1 MAIITEQSVRPVSVY
16 NIAKQMMTAA
26 RTAPK
31 AKGKDNLEII
41 MASEKDLQSLSQ
53 KMKEIALREDVTF
66 FNRDAENILNAE
78 AVVFIGTKIRSMGL
92 KFCGLCGFT
101 NCAEKNLHPN
111 HPCIFNTND
120 LGIAVG
126 SAVSIAMDN
135 RIDNRVMYTAG
146 MAALE
151 LNYFSDEIKI
161 AIAIPLSATGKN
173 PFFDR
178 K

>member
-1 MAIITEQSVRPVSVY
+1 MVRKVSV
-16 NIAKQMMTAA
+16 NQVAEQMMTAA

-31 AKGKDNLEII
+31 AKGKDHLEII
-41 MASEKDLQSLSQ
+41 MVTEKDLQVLSQ
-53 KMKEIALREDVTF
+53 KMKEIAVREGINF

-78 AVVFIGTKIRSMGL
+78 AVVFIGTKIQSMGL
-92 KFCGLCGFT
+92 SFCGLCGFK
-101 NCAEKNLHPN
+101 NCAEKNQHPN
-111 HPCIFNTND
+111 HPCVFNTND

-135 RIDNRVMYTAG
+135 RVDNRVMYTVG

-151 LNYFSDEIKI
+151 LNYFSQEVKI
-161 AIAIPLSATGKN
+161 ALGIPLSATSKN

>member
-1 MAIITEQSVRPVSVY
+1 MAIITEQMARRLSVNQV
-16 NIAKQMMTAA
+16 AEQMMTAA

-41 MASEKDLQSLSQ
+41 MVTEDDLQSLSQ
-53 KMKEIALREDVTF
+53 KMKEIAVRENVAF

-78 AVVFIGTKIRSMGL
+78 AVVFIGTKIQSMGL
-92 KFCGLCGFT
+92 SFCGLCGFK
-101 NCAEKNLHPN
+101 NCAEKNQHPN
-111 HPCIFNTND
+111 HPCVFNTND

-135 RIDNRVMYTAG
+135 RVDNRVMYTVG

-151 LNYFSDEIKI
+151 LNYFSQEVKI
-161 AIAIPLSATGKN
+161 AFGIPLSATSKN

>member
-1 MAIITEQSVRPVSVY
+1 MAIITEQMSRRISVNQV
-16 NIAKQMMTAA
+16 AKQMMTAS

-41 MASEKDLQSLSQ
+41 MATENDIQSLSH
-53 KMKEIALREDVTF
+53 KMEEIALREDVAF
-66 FNRDAENILNAE
+66 FKRDAENILNAE
-78 AVVFIGTKIRSMGL
+78 AVVLIGTKIRSMGI
-92 KFCGLCGFT
+92 KFCGLCGFA
-101 NCAEKNLHPN
+101 NCAEKNQHPN
-111 HPCIFNTND
+111 HPCVFNTND

-126 SAVSIAMDN
+126 SAVSIATDN
-135 RIDNRVMYTAG
+135 RVDNRVMYTAG

-151 LNYFSDEIKI
+151 LNFFSDEIKI
-161 AIAIPLSATGKN
+161 AVAIPLSATGKN